1 MTEGPVLKL
10 CISENKNFLLI
21 VHLLLQKSALLFLHS
36 LVQLRHVDV
45 FISEIGKKKKYC
57 KVNW

>member
-1 MTEGPVLKL
+1 MTDGPVLKL
-10 CISENKNFLLI
+10 CISEKKMLLI

-45 FISEIGKKKKYC
+45 FISEIGKKKKNIA
-57 KVNW
+57 K